1 MILLRMMEK
10 KRRDILDLIGIK
22 ALSYEELRALYKK
35 FLLRQKISKATINT
49 AYTDTF
55 YLWRK
60 GSREL
65 FWSTV
70 TASDFENEAR
80 KTLITALSENSK
92 GNSKLR
98 VSGYLSHL
106 RRFRMFL
113 SSEELNNPIETKQQ
127 DILKPKP
134 ACREI
139 ILNKMYVGGYL
150 SEGTNI
156 GHEIINLYKAD
167 DGKNYIY
174 LNSQGTIE
182 LSHGENSLTILLVRK
197 FASKIYKVLA
207 KAEGITI
214 LDFADNKLSRK
225 KRFEGQVALGLTYG
239 GVSLVDLF
247 NENSFR
253 GSLDNE
259 KNVYT
264 TFIAE
269 RVIKPKNQIY
279 ITDDESVSGDNTFF
293 IRTNKGFGKQ
303 TLREFFN
310 ENEKPESFIDLNQ
323 IIENEDLWEES
334 NTTQVMS
341 EVVEPQTNP
350 YFNFLKIIRQEDSE
364 LAFSNMF
371 AYFFNINKTAF
382 SRFAKKVL
390 SINIQTDFT
399 IEREKKNIDLLICDK
414 NNAIVIENKIKSSI
428 NGIHDRHNI
437 YSNLVQSQLK
447 TYYQFVTTDAEYS
460 KKKVS
465 CFIFSPNYNHID
477 LSKFSC
483 GEKYTVVYYREIYH
497 FFLEN
502 RDLYDNVPYFE
513 DFINALQKHTMDY
526 DNELEEEMQRR
537 FQNTIY
543 KAKKEH
549 QMGFNNM
556 Y

>member
-10 KRRDILDLIGIK
+10 KRRDILDLIGMK

-70 TASDFENEAR
+70 TASDFESEAR

-113 SSEELNNPIETKQQ
+113 FSEELNNPIETKHQ
-127 DILKPKP
+127 DISKPKP

-225 KRFEGQVALGLTYG
+225 ERYEGQVALGLTYG

-259 KNVYT
+259 KNAYT

-371 AYFFNINKTAF
+371 AYFFNINKIAF
-382 SRFAKKVL
+382 SKFARKVL
-390 SINIQTDFT
+390 SIDIQTDFT

-437 YSNLVQSQLK
+437 YSNLIQSQLK

-460 KKKVS
+460 KKTVS

-483 GEKYTVVYYREIYH
+483 GEKYSVVYYREIYH

-513 DFINALQKHTMDY
+513 DFMNALQKHTMDY

-543 KAKKEH
+543 KAKKRASD
-549 QMGFNNM
+549 GIK
-556 Y
+556 

>member
-1 MILLRMMEK
+1 MK
-10 KRRDILDLIGIK
+10 V
-22 ALSYEELRALYKK
+22 LSFEELRVLYRK
-35 FLLRQKISKATINT
+35 FLNSLDYKQTTI
-49 AYTDTF
+49 DTSYSDSF
-55 YLWRK
+55 YLWK
-60 GSREL
+60 KESKDL
-65 FWSTV
+65 FWNVV
-70 TASDFENEAR
+70 TSPDFESVAKEALF
-80 KTLITALSENSK
+80 KALTENST
-92 GNSKLR
+92 GN
-98 VSGYLSHL
+98 VSSLVSSYMSHL
-106 RRFRMFL
+106 RRFRLFL
-113 SSEELNNPIETKQQ
+113 SSDGAMDPVEIKQPITV
-127 DILKPKP
+127 IPTHMS
-134 ACREI
+134 REI
-139 ILNKMYVGGYL
+139 IINKMYVGGYL
-150 SEGTNI
+150 LEGDNI

-182 LSHGENSLTILLVRK
+182 LSHGSNRITVLMVRK
-197 FASKIYKVLA
+197 FASKIYKILA

-214 LDFADNKLSRK
+214 LDFANSKLPRK
-225 KRFEGQVALGLTYG
+225 ERCEGQDALGLAYG

-253 GSLDNE
+253 GSLEDE
-259 KNVYT
+259 KNAYA
-264 TFIAE
+264 TFVAD

-279 ITDDESVSGDNTFF
+279 ITDDESVSGEYTFF

-371 AYFFNINKTAF
+371 AYFFNINKIAF
-382 SRFAKKVL
+382 SKFARKVL
-390 SINIQTDFT
+390 SIDIQTDFT

-437 YSNLVQSQLK
+437 YSNLIQSQLK

-460 KKKVS
+460 KKTVS

-483 GEKYTVVYYREIYH
+483 GEKYSVVYYREIYH

-543 KAKKEH
+543 KAKKRASD
-549 QMGFNNM
+549 GIK
-556 Y
+556 